1 MPTLYVT
8 LPGAVVRKSAKSLVI
23 TVDSTNPDGA
33 SRREEVEEVEPH
45 RVDLI
50 MLFGRTHITSSATR
64 FCLQQGID
72 LAWLTSGGR
81 LLGRVV
87 SETSRSAEVR
97 LAQYRRATDENHC
110 FAFARKIVTA
120 KTQNGLT
127 VLRTLQSNRHGD
139 EILMAVIKD
148 LQRSIDGIADAT
160 SMATL
165 LGFEGIAARHYFAG
179 LKRGFVG
186 DIVFN
191 GRAKRPPPDPA
202 NALLSFGY
210 VLLGNRISSLIEA
223 NGLDPAIGFYHELR
237 PGRTS
242 LALDLVE
249 ELRGPVVDRF
259 ILRLCNLRIVRPD
272 MFVQDSEDGG
282 VKLTRPGLRTFFTHW
297 EKNLAR
303 SMREE
308 GAEVPLPIVRI
319 IRRQV
324 ERFASDLRGGESYKP
339 VRTIR

>member
-23 TVDSTNPDGA
+23 TVDSNDADGNA
-33 SRREEVEEVEPH
+33 RREEIEEVEPH
-45 RVDLI
+45 HVDLI
-50 MLFGRTHITSSATR
+50 MLFGRTHITSSATK
-64 FCLQQGID
+64 FCLRQGID
-72 LAWLTSGGR
+72 LAWLTRNGR

-87 SETSRSAEVR
+87 SEASRSAEVR

-110 FAFARKIVTA
+110 FALARKIVAA
-120 KTQNGLT
+120 KTQNGLA
-127 VLRTLQSNRHGD
+127 VLRALQSNRHGD
-139 EILMAVIKD
+139 EMLMAAIDD
-148 LQRSIDGIADAT
+148 LQDSINNIDNAKN
-160 SMATL
+160 MEML

-179 LKRGFVG
+179 LERGFVG
-186 DIVFN
+186 DILFT

-210 VLLGNRISSLIEA
+210 VLLGNRIASLIEA

-242 LALDLVE
+242 LALDIIE

-259 ILRLCNLRIVRPD
+259 VLRLCNLRIVRPD
-272 MFVQDSEDGG
+272 MFVENTEDGG
-282 VKLTRPGLRTFFTHW
+282 VQLTRPGLRTFFAHW
-297 EKNLAR
+297 GKNLAR
-303 SMREE
+303 PMREE
-308 GAEVPLPIVRI
+308 GVEVPQPADKI

-324 ERFASDLRGGESYKP
+324 ERLASDLRGGLPYEP
-339 VRTIR
+339 VRTLR

>member
-8 LPGAVVRKSAKSLVI
+8 LPGAVVRKSAKSLVV
-23 TVDSTNPDGA
+23 TVDSTDADGTP
-33 SRREEVEEVEPH
+33 RREEIEEVEPH
-45 RVDLI
+45 RVELI
-50 MLFGRTHITSSATR
+50 MLFGRTHITSSATK
-64 FCLQQGID
+64 FCLRQGID
-72 LAWLTSGGR
+72 LAWLTRGGR

-97 LAQYRRATDENHC
+97 LAQYRRATDENYR
-110 FAFARKIVTA
+110 FALARKIVAA

-127 VLRTLQSNRHGD
+127 VLRALQSNRHGD
-139 EILMAVIKD
+139 ERLMEAIND
-148 LQRSIDGIADAT
+148 LQHSIDDIADAT
-160 SMATL
+160 NIESL
-165 LGFEGIAARHYFAG
+165 LGFEGMAARHYFAG
-179 LKRGFVG
+179 LERGFVG
-186 DIVFN
+186 DIVFA

-210 VLLGNRISSLIEA
+210 VLLGNRIASLIEA

-259 ILRLCNLRIVRPD
+259 VLRLCNLRIVRPD
-272 MFVQDSEDGG
+272 MFVRDSEDGG
-282 VKLTRPGLRTFFTHW
+282 VQLTRSGLRTFFTHW

-303 SMREE
+303 PMREE
-308 GAEVPLPIVRI
+308 GIEIPQPVDRI

-324 ERFASDLRGGESYKP
+324 ERLASDLRGGAPYEP